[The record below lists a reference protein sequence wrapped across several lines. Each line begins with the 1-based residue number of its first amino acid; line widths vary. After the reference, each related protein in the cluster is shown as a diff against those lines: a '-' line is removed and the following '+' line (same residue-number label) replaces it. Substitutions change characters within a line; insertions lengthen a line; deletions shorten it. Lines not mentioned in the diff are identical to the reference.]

1 MIINKNNYS
10 EEILSATSLL
20 LSISKAD
27 DNIDNIEIDVVKNII
42 KDFFEINTDDLS
54 DIITISLETLKKS
67 TDLYEFGKILNN
79 TFTYQD
85 KVDFICCTFEVAY
98 ADNNL
103 HYLEEHFIK
112 KISNILNVEHEDL
125 IASKSEIKNYL
136 NL

>member
-54 DIITISLETLKKS
+54 NIITISLETLKKS
-67 TDLYEFGKILNN
+67 TDFSNHLKNN
-79 TFTYQD
+79 
-85 KVDFICCTFEVAY
+85 I
-98 ADNNL
+98 
-103 HYLEEHFIK
+103 I
-112 KISNILNVEHEDL
+112 
-125 IASKSEIKNYL
+125 
-136 NL
+136 